1 MRIPRSFLALPFVL
15 AAACALSAPAFSQ
28 PKTSGADDAQ
38 QADEHFRKGKELV
51 NAGRLKEAREEY
63 LAAFRLRRSYDVAG
77 NLGSVE
83 SSLGMPR
90 DAAEHLSF
98 AIHNYAASGTTPE
111 QLERAKTK
119 LVEAE
124 RQVGT
129 VKLSVNIDGAEVI
142 VDGKSVGRAPLGDDV
157 FVDVGERTIEARLA
171 GYESAKQTI
180 KIAKAQALPVK
191 LMLVIAS
198 PPVPTASA
206 VPLASASASAGPPP
220 VPSSSTAPIVPVA
233 AGGPSKPVLITGGV
247 VTGLAVVA
255 GVVFTVIANG
265 KATDAAAKSGEV
277 LKSGGA
283 EACGSASGCGELHGL
298 LGDRATFSDAAL
310 RTFVGAGVLGAAT
323 VVYALAAPRATSK
336 AGLRAVPMVSA
347 SGGGIVLGGAW

>member
-1 MRIPRSFLALPFVL
+1 MRTPRSILALPFVL
-15 AAACALSAPAFSQ
+15 AAVCSLSAPAFSQ

-51 NAGRLKEAREEY
+51 NAGRLKEARDEY

-111 QLERAKTK
+111 QLERAKSK

-129 VKLSVNIDGAEVI
+129 VKLSVNVDGAEVL

-198 PPVPTASA
+198 PPVPM
-206 VPLASASASAGPPP
+206 ASASASAGRPP
-220 VPSSSTAPIVPVA
+220 VPSGSTAPLLPPPSRRSSAPGFVLGGVGLAAAVTGVVLLAVSSSKLGEAQTLGKTIDA
-233 AGGPSKPVLITGGV
+233 AGGYCFASGSNLSEKCNELHSTTKEVATLHDAGVGVLIGG
-247 VTGLAVVA
+247 GALAVA
-255 GVVFTVIANG
+255 GVAYLLWPSP
-265 KATDAAAKSGEV
+265 KAAP
-277 LKSGGA
+277 
-283 EACGSASGCGELHGL
+283 SASFHVAPAITPTAQGL
-298 LGDRATFSDAAL
+298 LVEGSF
-310 RTFVGAGVLGAAT
+310 
-323 VVYALAAPRATSK
+323 
-336 AGLRAVPMVSA
+336 
-347 SGGGIVLGGAW
+347 